1 VWSNHHLVKTL
12 SWVVTWDLAGY
23 KTAMR
28 ALAVALL
35 AAAIGCNPF
44 AFWGDA
50 TAQRGAAETAT
61 ERFHLKLDLGQFD
74 SIYQEADPDFRKA
87 GAQKDADALWRMV
100 QRRFGSLQSDSLLN
114 WNVSVTTNNGTIV
127 RLVYYT
133 TFSKEKATET
143 FTWRIRDG
151 KPALLGYNIN
161 SPALLRA
168 MVDEKSRDERN

>member
-1 VWSNHHLVKTL
+1 MWSNHRLVETL
-12 SWVVTWDLAGY
+12 RWVVIWDLAGY
-23 KTAMR
+23 KAAMR

-35 AAAIGCNPF
+35 AAAIACNPF
-44 AFWGDA
+44 ALWGDA
-50 TAQRGAAETAT
+50 TARRDAAQTAT

-74 SIYQEADPDFRKA
+74 SIYQQADPEFRKA
-87 GAQKDADALWRMV
+87 AAEKEVNALWRMV

-114 WNVSVTTNNGTIV
+114 WNVSVTTNNGTVV

-133 TFSKEKATET
+133 TFSKDKATET

-168 MVDEKSRDERN
+168 MVEEKN

>member
-1 VWSNHHLVKTL
+1 
-12 SWVVTWDLAGY
+12 
-23 KTAMR
+23 MR

-35 AAAIGCNPF
+35 VAAIACNPF

-50 TAQRGAAETAT
+50 TAQRDAAKTAT

-74 SIYQEADPDFRKA
+74 SIYQQADPDFRKA
-87 GAQKDADALWRMV
+87 GAEKEANALWRMV

-114 WNVSVTTNNGTIV
+114 WNVSVTTNNGTVV

-133 TFSKEKATET
+133 TFSKAKGTET
-143 FTWRIRDG
+143 FTWRLRNG

-161 SPALLRA
+161 SPALLRP
-168 MVDEKSRDERN
+168 MLDEKSMDEKN

>member
-1 VWSNHHLVKTL
+1 
-12 SWVVTWDLAGY
+12 
-23 KTAMR
+23 MR

-35 AAAIGCNPF
+35 AAAVACNPF

-50 TAQRGAAETAT
+50 TAQRGAAEAAT

-87 GAQKDADALWRMV
+87 GAEKDANVLWRMV
-100 QRRFGSLQSDSLLN
+100 QRRFGTLQSDSLLN
-114 WNVSVTTNNGTIV
+114 WNVSVTTNNGTVV

-168 MVDEKSRDERN
+168 MVDEKSMDEKN

>member
-1 VWSNHHLVKTL
+1 
-12 SWVVTWDLAGY
+12 
-23 KTAMR
+23 MR

>member
-1 VWSNHHLVKTL
+1 
-12 SWVVTWDLAGY
+12 
-23 KTAMR
+23 MR

-35 AAAIGCNPF
+35 AAATACNPL

-61 ERFHLKLDLGQFD
+61 DRFHLKLDLGQFD
-74 SIYQEADPDFRKA
+74 SIYQAVDPEFRNA
-87 GAQKDADALWRMV
+87 TSEKDANALWRMV
-100 QRRFGSLQSDSLLN
+100 QRRFGSLQSDSLVT

-133 TFSKEKATET
+133 TFSKDKGTEI

-161 SPALLRA
+161 SPALQRA
-168 MVDEKSRDERN
+168 LVDEKSSDEAVAKN

>member
-1 VWSNHHLVKTL
+1 
-12 SWVVTWDLAGY
+12 
-23 KTAMR
+23 MR

-35 AAAIGCNPF
+35 AAATACNPL

-50 TAQRGAAETAT
+50 TAKRGAAETAT
-61 ERFHLKLDLGQFD
+61 DRFHLKLDLGQFD
-74 SIYQEADPDFRKA
+74 SIYQAVDPEFRNA
-87 GAQKDADALWRMV
+87 TSEKDANALWRMV
-100 QRRFGSLQSDSLLN
+100 QRRFGSLQSDSLVN

-133 TFSKEKATET
+133 TFSKDKGMEI

-161 SPALLRA
+161 SPALQRA
-168 MVDEKSRDERN
+168 LVDEKSTDEPAAKN

>member
-1 VWSNHHLVKTL
+1 
-12 SWVVTWDLAGY
+12 
-23 KTAMR
+23 MR

-35 AAAIGCNPF
+35 ALAIACNPL

-74 SIYQEADPDFRKA
+74 SIYQEADPEFRKA
-87 GAQKDADALWRMV
+87 GSEKDVNALWRMV
-100 QRRFGSLQSDSLLN
+100 QRRFGSLQSDSLLV
-114 WNVSVTTNNGTIV
+114 WNVSVTTNTGTVV

-133 TFSKEKATET
+133 TFSKDKATET

-168 MVDEKSRDERN
+168 MVDEKSTDEKSMDEKN

>member
-1 VWSNHHLVKTL
+1 
-12 SWVVTWDLAGY
+12 
-23 KTAMR
+23 MR

-35 AAAIGCNPF
+35 AAAIACNPF

-50 TAQRGAAETAT
+50 TAQRDAAQTAT

-74 SIYQEADPDFRKA
+74 SIYQENDPEFQNA
-87 GAQKDADALWRMV
+87 GTEKDANALWRMV
-100 QRRFGSLQSDSLLN
+100 QRRFGSLQSDSLFN
-114 WNVSVTTNNGTIV
+114 WNVSVTTNNGTVV

-133 TFSKEKATET
+133 TFSKDKATET
-143 FTWRIRDG
+143 FTWRIRNG

-168 MVDEKSRDERN
+168 MVDDKSTDEKSMDAKN